1 MAFILNARQL
11 QNGHS
16 TFMFS
21 TLQLFSV
28 DSSEEQ
34 HKEVSLTT
42 LPFELYKN
50 QKKINKK
57 LFWGIHLNPYKK
69 KIYFIIFNSLY

>member
-50 QKKINKK
+50 QKK
-57 LFWGIHLNPYKK
+57 KK
-69 KIYFIIFNSLY
+69 K